1 MGGLSAFRGELR
13 GKRTSVVRR
22 PLFHMGTA
30 AAPPTSEFNEWQS
43 DTTDNGQR
51 TEDEEVA
58 MDLNLTPDERR
69 FRDELRA
76 WLEDNKPRPW
86 AGGPPGDENIGEFA
100 SYLRAWQRRLYEGG
114 WAGISWPKEYGGR
127 GASLMEQAIYQE
139 ELARANTPRSI
150 GTIGLSLV
158 GPTIIAM
165 GTAEQKARY
174 LAPILSGEEIWC
186 QGFSEPNAGSDL
198 AALGT
203 KATRDGDAFV
213 VNGQKIWTSF
223 AQMADWCLLLVRT
236 DAEAPKHQGITCLL
250 ADMRSDG
257 ITVRPLRQMSGD
269 SGFNEVFF
277 TDVRVPAAQVLG
289 EVNRGWTTAIAAL
302 MNERAN
308 LGTGV
313 QVVFTRTFEALL
325 ERARTTL
332 RHGRPASEDPIVRQK
347 LAQAY
352 LELEILRLNTNRALT
367 SLAKSGVPGP
377 EGSIQK
383 LFWSEMNQRT
393 HQIAQEILGP
403 YGQLSEFD
411 GGSWEYAYLRARGN
425 TIEAGTS
432 EIQRNIIAERV
443 LGLPKSY

>member
-1 MGGLSAFRGELR
+1 
-13 GKRTSVVRR
+13 
-22 PLFHMGTA
+22 
-30 AAPPTSEFNEWQS
+30 
-43 DTTDNGQR
+43 
-51 TEDEEVA
+51 
-58 MDLNLTPDERR
+58 MDLNLTANEQQ
-69 FRDELRA
+69 FRNEFRA
-76 WLEDNKPRPW
+76 WLNANLPEEWQGGTSSEKREDYI
-86 AGGPPGDENIGEFA
+86 E
-100 SYLRAWQRRLYEGG
+100 YLRDWQRKLYEGG

-127 GASLMEQAIYQE
+127 GATLMEQAIFQE
-139 ELARANTPRSI
+139 ELARANAPQLI

-165 GTAEQKARY
+165 GTDEQKSRY
-174 LAPILSGEEIWC
+174 LAKILSGEEIWC

-203 KATRDGDAFV
+203 KAVRDGDNFRI
-213 VNGQKIWTSF
+213 NGQKIWTSF

-236 DAEAPKHQGITCLL
+236 DPEAPRHKGITCLL
-250 ADMRSDG
+250 ADMHSEG
-257 ITVRPLRQMSGD
+257 VSVRPLRQMSGD

-277 TDVRVPAAQVLG
+277 SNVRVPATQVLG
-289 EVNRGWTTAIAAL
+289 EVNKGWTTAITAL

-313 QVVFTRTFEALL
+313 QVLFKRNLEALIARSRTV
-325 ERARTTL
+325 ERN
-332 RHGRPASEDPIVRQK
+332 GRPASEDPLVRQK

-367 SLAKSGVPGP
+367 SLSKTGTPGP
-377 EGSIQK
+377 EGSTQK
-383 LFWSEMNQRT
+383 LYWSEMNQRT
-393 HQIAQEILGP
+393 QQTAQEILGP
-403 YGQLSEFD
+403 YGQLKNFD
-411 GGSWEYAYLRARGN
+411 NGIWEYAYLRSRGN

>member
-1 MGGLSAFRGELR
+1 
-13 GKRTSVVRR
+13 
-22 PLFHMGTA
+22 
-30 AAPPTSEFNEWQS
+30 
-43 DTTDNGQR
+43 
-51 TEDEEVA
+51 
-58 MDLNLTPDERR
+58 MDLNLTADERR

-76 WLEDNKPRPW
+76 WL
-86 AGGPPGDENIGEFA
+86 DENVPEPWDRGTTSPEDKRA
-100 SYLRAWQRRLYEGG
+100 HVAYLHDWQRRLYEGG
-114 WAGISWPKEYGGR
+114 WAGVSWPKEYGGR
-127 GASLMEQAIYQE
+127 GSTLIEQAIFQE
-139 ELARANTPRSI
+139 ELARASAPQLV

-165 GTAEQKARY
+165 GTEEQKARY

-203 KATRDGDAFV
+203 KAVRDGDVFV

-223 AQMADWCLLLVRT
+223 AHMAHWCLLLVRT
-236 DAEAPKHQGITCLL
+236 NAEAPKHKGITCLL
-250 ADMRSDG
+250 ADMRTEG
-257 ITVRPLRQMSGD
+257 ITVRPLRMMSGD

-277 TDVRVPAAQVLG
+277 SDVRVPVAQVLG
-289 EVNRGWTTAIAAL
+289 EIDRGWTTAITAL

-313 QVVFTRTFEALL
+313 QVVFKRNLEALIA
-325 ERARTTL
+325 RARTVE
-332 RHGRPASEDPIVRQK
+332 RNGRPAIEDPLVRQK
-347 LAQAY
+347 LAQAC

-367 SLAKSGVPGP
+367 SLSKTGVPGP
-377 EGSIQK
+377 EGSTQK
-383 LFWSEMNQRT
+383 LYWSEMNQRT
-393 HQIAQEILGP
+393 QQIAQEILGP
-403 YGQLSEFD
+403 YGQLSDFD
-411 GGSWEYAYLRARGN
+411 GGMWEYGYLRSRGN